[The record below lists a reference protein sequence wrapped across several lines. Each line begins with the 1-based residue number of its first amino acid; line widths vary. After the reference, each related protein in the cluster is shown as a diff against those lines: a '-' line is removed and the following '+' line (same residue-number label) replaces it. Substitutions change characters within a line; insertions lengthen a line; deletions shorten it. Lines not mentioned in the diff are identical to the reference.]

1 MPEQQAYHVLYNQ
14 VRNAHLRL
22 NFILFCQHLCKSVF
36 YSLIAVTALLI
47 IMKFTPWELPVL
59 PLFSAGL
66 LLAIP
71 VTLYLFWRGNKSLKE
86 AAILVDDHL
95 RLKEKISTAMELSKQ
110 HADGLQAEWS
120 RAQLMDALNE
130 VKRMKLSAAF
140 PWKAPFEARWIW
152 APALA
157 LLIVG
162 YVIPQLE
169 IYTGGLGLAQA
180 NELDKQVVEKQVQTL
195 IKRQLKLEQR
205 EKSQKM
211 ETASD
216 MKKDIQDLAEKLS
229 KGQMEKRDALA
240 EISKVEK
247 QWEDQREKMMAM
259 QQQTTRPM
267 PLSQMKMTSEIAQNI
282 EAGNFAKAAKQMEE
296 LQKQLKLDSLS
307 DEAKSR
313 LAKELKSLAQSM
325 DSDLPLGSALDQA
338 ALELDA
344 NNLDAAMDSLE
355 MSAMNM
361 KDLADMMKQVAM
373 LEESLKE
380 LSECKLG
387 LLGLCSNCGG
397 QCNSQGQCLSGCNS
411 TGQWTEGDSNRQG
424 SGMGKA
430 GMGRGGQ
437 ARFEETATD
446 FTKASI
452 NAQFQNAPIAGL
464 LNVKGTPLE
473 ENSALLLQGI
483 SIAME
488 QEREDALV
496 KERVPVPY
504 RNKVRQY
511 FDSLKETE

>member
-1 MPEQQAYHVLYNQ
+1 MPDQQAYQLLHNQ

-22 NFILFCQHLCKSVF
+22 NIILFCQHLCKSVF
-36 YSLIAVTALLI
+36 YSLIAVTVFLV
-47 IMKFTPWELPVL
+47 IMKFTPWEMPVL
-59 PLFSAGL
+59 PIFGMGL
-66 LLAIP
+66 LLSLLI
-71 VTLYLFWRGNKSLKE
+71 TGYLFWRDLKSLTD
-86 AAILVDDHL
+86 AAILVDEHL
-95 RLKEKISTAMELSKQ
+95 RLKEKVSTAMELHQQ
-110 HADGLQAEWS
+110 HGDSLQAEWS

-140 PWKAPFEARWIW
+140 PWVAPFEARWIW

-157 LLIVG
+157 LLLVG
-162 YVIPQLE
+162 YIIPQLQLLS
-169 IYTGGLGLAQA
+169 GGQFIAQA
-180 NELDKQVVEKQVQTL
+180 NELDKQIVEKQVQTL
-195 IKRQLKLEQR
+195 LKRQLKLEQR

-216 MKKDIQDLAEKLS
+216 MKKDVQDLAEKLS
-229 KGQMEKRDALA
+229 KGTMEKRDALA

-247 QWEDQREKMMAM
+247 QWEQQKEKMMAM

-282 EAGNFAKAAKQMEE
+282 QSGNFAKAAKKMEE

-313 LAKELKSLAQSM
+313 LAKELKALAKSM
-325 DSDLPLGSALDQA
+325 DANTPLGNSIDQA

-344 NNLDAAMDSLE
+344 NDLAAAMESME
-355 MSAMNM
+355 MAQMSMN
-361 KDLADMMKQVAM
+361 DLADMLKQVAL

-387 LLGLCSNCGG
+387 LLGLCESCGSGNCKGNG
-397 QCNSQGQCLSGCNS
+397 QCEGNGTRPWAAGDTNKQGN
-411 TGQWTEGDSNRQG
+411 
-424 SGMGKA
+424 GMGGP

-437 ARFEETATD
+437 AQFEETGTD

-452 NAQFQNAPIAGL
+452 NAKFQSAPIAGL
-464 LNVKGTPLE
+464 INVKGTPLE
-473 ENSALLLQGI
+473 ENSAMVLQGI
-483 SIAME
+483 AIAME

-511 FDSLKETE
+511 FDSLQGTE